1 MGGRGGGYP
10 ERRQFP
16 QKREGGYNAG
26 GNCGEIQCCFQ
37 VFFTMKE
44 NILIGDI
51 VKLEVKLENT

>member
-1 MGGRGGGYP
+1 MGGYP

-37 VFFTMKE
+37 VLFTMKE